1 MGYEERR
8 IWIGTGSYGLP
19 RASRRTGE
27 YRAYVPDPLVGRKIV
42 LPSSLYA
49 DVSDAEDA
57 IRRLNQESPT
67 LSSLEALARLLL
79 RAEAVSSSRI
89 EGLVLPA
96 RQLVQED
103 VARQVGLSTNA
114 TARAILGNI
123 AALRLAV
130 EELANKPILTVADFL
145 SLHREL
151 MEHTEHP
158 ENGGKVRTVQNW
170 IGGSDYNPCNAD
182 FVPPPPEHVPALLD
196 DLVDYVNSDAD
207 SPLLQAAMAHAQFET
222 IHPFIDGNG
231 RTGRALIHLVLRRR
245 GLAPRYVPPI
255 SLILAT
261 RSRDYIQ
268 GLTAARFLGPPDA
281 NEAMDGL
288 AIWISTFAAA
298 TTQACA
304 NAHRFGQ
311 QIDELVGSWRDATG
325 EIRKNSATDRLL
337 RVLPAAPIITVGTAA
352 RLIARSDQQTAEAVA
367 RLTAVGVLQEITLR
381 KRNRAYEAVGLLDAL
396 TLFERSLASPTG
408 DTQTA
413 PPVRR
418 VPRRLNLSA
427 KSLDTFDP
435 IEDSE

>member
-1 MGYEERR
+1 M
-8 IWIGTGSYGLP
+8 
-19 RASRRTGE
+19 
-27 YRAYVPDPLVGRKIV
+27 
-42 LPSSLYA
+42 LPSNVYA

-79 RAEAVSSSRI
+79 RAEAVASSRI

-103 VARQVGLSTNA
+103 VARQVGLPTNS

-130 EELANKPILTVADFL
+130 EELANQPTLTVADIL

-151 MEHTEHP
+151 MEHTERP
-158 ENGGKVRTVQNW
+158 EHGGKVRTVQNW
-170 IGGSDYNPCNAD
+170 IGGSDYHPCNAD

-207 SPLLQAAMAHAQFET
+207 SPLVQAALAHAQFET

-261 RSRDYIQ
+261 RSRDYVQ
-268 GLTAARFLGPPDA
+268 GLTAARYIGAP
-281 NEAMDGL
+281 EAVAAMEGL
-288 AIWISTFAAA
+288 AIWIGAFAAA

-311 QIDELVGSWRDATG
+311 QIDELVASWRDVTG
-325 EIRKNSATDRLL
+325 KIRKNSATDRLL
-337 RVLPAAPIITVGTAA
+337 RVLPAAPIITVSTAA
-352 RLIARSDQQTAEAVA
+352 QLIARSDQQTAEAVA
-367 RLTAVGVLQEITLR
+367 RLTAAGVLQEITLR
-381 KRNRAYEAVGLLDAL
+381 KRNRAYEAVGLLDAI
-396 TLFERSLASPTG
+396 TLFERALASPTG
-408 DTQTA
+408 DRRTA
-413 PPVRR
+413 RPARKIPPRPAVR
-418 VPRRLNLSA
+418 SA
-427 KSLDTFDP
+427 
-435 IEDSE
+435 DS